1 MRIQYLQNHGV
12 EKVIQS
18 KTTGHGIKKT
28 PSYETPLSKHKLEK
42 WLQDFWETRTSGSK
56 EIW

>member
-12 EKVIQS
+12 EKVIPT

-42 WLQDFWETRTSGSK
+42 WRIEFWETRTSGS
-56 EIW
+56 